1 MEEIVLERDRRLALR
16 AAAHHLDPV
25 VLLGANGLTE
35 AVLKEIDREL
45 TAHELIKVRVP
56 TDDREER
63 EAIFLEVAQKL
74 GAARVQMIGKLLVLW
89 RPSEEKEEEES
100 EEDRRLAELFRG
112 RPFPHD
118 RGNGRPPRHGGKG
131 RPEEV
136 GREEARREE
145 GLRSRAPRPPE
156 DEARH
161 EEGRGIQVLIPLPL
175 RGPDPVG
182 AFLHHS

>member
-1 MEEIVLERDRRLALR
+1 MNA
-16 AAAHHLDPV
+16 
-25 VLLGANGLTE
+25 T
-35 AVLKEIDREL
+35 AVSPCGPRPIISIRSSFSAPTVSPKPCSRKS

-112 RPFPHD
+112 RAETA
-118 RGNGRPPRHGGKG
+118 GRRVTAEKAAPKKSGAKKPAAKKAYAPVRRA
-131 RPEEV
+131 RPKTKRV
-136 GREEARREE
+136 TKKAAG
-145 GLRSRAPRPPE
+145 SK
-156 DEARH
+156 
-161 EEGRGIQVLIPLPL
+161 
-175 RGPDPVG
+175 
-182 AFLHHS
+182 S